1 MLSEVYRPRYCS
13 LPVHHQ
19 EDDRVSTELR
29 LPQIEAPNHDCTI
42 ILGAPPNTKDRT
54 EVPLTDSFM
63 ALEVL
68 RICGLI
74 SESRNTNLASHM
86 LERNIQCVNISKF
99 QSQESPE
106 SPAFLPTFWRF
117 PLNVRCHKSTCGAL
131 HALSQR
137 KFETMVV
144 RLQGHGFDSCDPV
157 RVSDSSIFQYT
168 YYFIFHNTIYPE
180 FDPHILTMVSAGDI
194 LENDT
199 GLPHQLFFPS
209 PISPKTSNPSFLKIP
224 SAPTFSPTFR
234 SPNSLWKESF
244 PSATLPYAND
254 FQIQVSVNAGHLI
267 ANSTSIRDAQTDTC
281 ILEYIGQRPEGERF
295 YADRIILAEKAEI
308 PTPIVEK
315 SKRETFYVYRKGNK
329 GVLFDKICTYLDV
342 SGVLE
347 YGEVVENEGKTDSIY
362 GVWPKPLQ
370 RRVIIRKGWKYILET

>member
-1 MLSEVYRPRYCS
+1 
-13 LPVHHQ
+13 
-19 EDDRVSTELR
+19 
-29 LPQIEAPNHDCTI
+29 
-42 ILGAPPNTKDRT
+42 
-54 EVPLTDSFM
+54 M

-74 SESRNTNLASHM
+74 SESRNTTLLRTCSNETSNVSTYPSSNPKRALRAQHFCQHSGASRSTYAATKAHAAPSTHCRSANLKPW
-86 LERNIQCVNISKF
+86 L
-99 QSQESPE
+99 
-106 SPAFLPTFWRF
+106 
-117 PLNVRCHKSTCGAL
+117 
-131 HALSQR
+131 
-137 KFETMVV
+137 
-144 RLQGHGFDSCDPV
+144 
-157 RVSDSSIFQYT
+157 VSDSSIFQYT
-168 YYFIFHNTIYPE
+168 NYFIFHNTIYPE
-180 FDPHILTMVSAGDI
+180 FDPHILTMVSAGYI
-194 LENDT
+194 LENNT

-234 SPNSLWKESF
+234 SPQWSFPPNSLWKESF